1 MYSNKKLI
9 SVMIVEDNSAVLQ
22 RISRAVTES
31 SHFLLRAACATYAV
45 GENML
50 MLDPPDVLLLDL
62 DLPDG
67 NGINLIRKVREEGLD
82 TLVMVISVFGD
93 ESHVLEAIAAG
104 AVGYLHKDDDSF
116 KIEDAIL
123 KLVGGGSPI
132 SPSIARQLLKRFQPQ
147 EDAHIMLEQLTH
159 REKEILQKV
168 AKGYT
173 AKEIA
178 AMEELSYHTITT
190 HVKNVYSK
198 LSVNSKA
205 EAIFEASRMKLI

>member
-1 MYSNKKLI
+1 M
-9 SVMIVEDNSAVLQ
+9 
-22 RISRAVTES
+22 
-31 SHFLLRAACATYAV
+31 
-45 GENML
+45 
-50 MLDPPDVLLLDL
+50 
-62 DLPDG
+62 PDG